1 MPSLPVTPSLPG
13 CAQFCLAGLR
23 RNAQGKGKAE
33 GSKKEQDKLY
43 HTSARSANRYI
54 LSQKVQ
60 VEYPARVPQR
70 RPVGADAHPF
80 GCGKHRVRLYAVR
93 TRRGAAPVPPA
104 PKGV

>member
-1 MPSLPVTPSLPG
+1 MLSLPAAFFAPDS
-13 CAQFCLAGLR
+13 ARFCLAR
-23 RNAQGKGKAE
+23 FQQNAQGKGNAE

-70 RPVGADAHPF
+70 RPVGADAHPI
-80 GCGKHRVRLYAVR
+80 GWGKHRVRLYAVR
-93 TRRGAAPVPPA
+93 TRRGQSPGAPCP
-104 PKGV
+104 